1 MFSWRCA
8 ILRVLVAVA
17 WIANCAA
24 QSDGRY
30 DQLRQQAA
38 EYYSE
43 QAYEQAW
50 KAWDEASRQDV
61 PPEDRRTLAF
71 YLADSLWR
79 SRPDAAHVAE
89 ARQQLQSI
97 AGTGAVGDSLAA
109 EASESLGDS
118 WLALDDNWNRAW
130 SEYRRALQFW
140 KPATN
145 SDPGRTRYLG
155 IVWKATRPPD
165 EYQRGE
171 RVPLDVL
178 ESAFR
183 IAHTNEELARAHFF
197 LGCWYAETP
206 DSLSLQRAGAEFRA
220 AVDAGRDT
228 AVYEAALYRLA
239 QWNLVAGESYWGL
252 DGGLTAGPNYTRAL
266 ELFQR
271 FVAEFPNSV
280 FTDGARK
287 KIVDLTQ
294 PALEMQIAHQF
305 LPGSSPR
312 LHLQWRNVGAV
323 ELSLRRV
330 DLGRDFRPNAQIDP
344 YHWVDAI
351 RVPAGPAM
359 RQWREVD
366 AAAPAHAPVDR
377 DVIMDPVDQPG
388 TYLVEAKAGGIAV
401 RELLVV
407 TTAAAAFRAWGDD
420 AVGFFCDAKS
430 GLAIAQA
437 SATVWQA
444 TRNGKQWTWRAAS
457 GMSGSDGLVRFTFPS
472 TTVWSGGD
480 QLLFGWVGNQPV
492 VANATVPGEN
502 GQRVWRIGI
511 FPDRAICRPG
521 DTMHWMMLGRLLDG
535 GKSITP
541 VDASLDF
548 TIRDPNGR
556 SVGAGT
562 ATLGEFG
569 SSVGSFTSGVDSAE
583 GEYSIA
589 IAQQGES
596 IGGGAMFCIVHGRS
610 APAAPGSSSGATAS
624 KPNGRQEIIA
634 SLSPAMQLVP
644 PGEVVSLA
652 LKTRDGK
659 GLPVATSGTI
669 TISRLQWTE
678 TWIDSKGRQVAA
690 HAPERLHQRS
700 SPAGGQQG
708 WRLLKQQYVPDVIAE
723 DKMSTGADGIANYRF
738 RPGEAGLYRVEWTI
752 AGGVVSA
759 STDIWAA
766 PRSGAG
772 LAGHSDGV
780 SIIANPHSI
789 MRDGKVPVLIVTNAP
804 SRDVLLLVHAGAQLF
819 QANVFHLDGTSRVVN
834 LDASGWGTDVWLTA
848 CMIGGYKCFSDLAE
862 VEVTG
867 ARNSLHIEARA
878 DMSTALSGSIHI
890 AAAGA
895 DGRPVRAEIALGIS
909 SADDSR
915 GANAENPADFF
926 LCAQPAKMGR
936 ITSSL
941 STRPFL
947 NQEGEVPSG
956 GSPVPGLR
964 PVFSRGTAG
973 NYAAPAIRT
982 VAAGMAANPVPA
994 ASETL
999 GSRVSVF
1006 QSGLG
1011 TTPDAVTLW
1020 FPGIVTDSSGKAD
1033 VSVKFPKIDSGWRA
1047 ILWGATP
1054 ADQFG
1059 CTATTLRAAVPTTEP
1074 DKRQRSKK

>member
-1 MFSWRCA
+1 LLA
-8 ILRVLVAVA
+8 T
-17 WIANCAA
+17 AA
-24 QSDGRY
+24 TAYSDDRY

-38 EYYSE
+38 DYYSE

-50 KAWDEASRQDV
+50 KAWDAASRQDV
-61 PPEDRRTLAF
+61 PSEDRRTLAF

-79 SRPDAAHVAE
+79 SHPDAAHVAE
-89 ARQQLQSI
+89 ARQQLQNI
-97 AGTGAVGDSLAA
+97 AGTGAIGDSLAA

-140 KPATN
+140 KPSTN

-155 IVWKATRPPD
+155 IVWKATRPPG

-220 AVDAGRDT
+220 AVDAGHDT

-271 FVAEFPNSV
+271 FVAEFPNSA
-280 FTDGARK
+280 FADGARK

-294 PALEMQIAHQF
+294 PVLEMQIPHQF

-312 LHLQWRNVGAV
+312 LHLHWRNVGAV
-323 ELSLRRV
+323 ELALRRV

-351 RVPAGPAM
+351 RAPVGPALH
-359 RQWREVD
+359 QWKEVD

-407 TTAAAAFRAWGDD
+407 TTAAAAFRAWGND
-420 AVGFFCDAKS
+420 AVGFFCDAQS
-430 GLAIAQA
+430 GLAIAQT

-444 TRNGKQWTWRAAS
+444 IRNGSQWTWRAAS
-457 GMSGSDGLVRFTFPS
+457 GVSGSDGLVRIAFPNA
-472 TTVWSGGD
+472 TAWTGGD
-480 QLLFGWVGNQPV
+480 QLLFGWAGNQPV
-492 VANATVPGEN
+492 VANATVPGESS
-502 GQRVWRIGI
+502 QRVWRIGI

-521 DTMHWMMLGRLLDG
+521 DTVHWMMLGRQVDG

-541 VDASLDF
+541 VDAALDF
-548 TIRDPNGR
+548 TIHDPNGR
-556 SVGAGT
+556 SVGKGT

-569 SSVGSFTSGVDSAE
+569 SSVGSFTPGVDSVE

-589 IAQQGES
+589 VAQQGES
-596 IGGGAMFCIVHGRS
+596 IGGAAMFCIAAGKS
-610 APAAPGSSSGATAS
+610 AAAAPDSSSGSTAS
-624 KPNGRQEIIA
+624 KLNGRQGTIA
-634 SLSPAMQLVP
+634 SLSSAMQLVP
-644 PGEVVSLA
+644 SGEAVSLVV
-652 LKTRDGK
+652 KTRDGR
-659 GLPVATSGTI
+659 GLPMAASGTI

-678 TWIDSKGRQVAA
+678 TWVDSEGRQVAA
-690 HAPERLHQRS
+690 RPSGRLHQRS
-700 SPAGGQQG
+700 SPTKGQEA
-708 WRLLKQQYVPDVIAE
+708 WRLLKQRYVPDIIAE
-723 DKMSTGADGIANYRF
+723 DKMATGPDGIANYRF
-738 RPGEAGLYRVEWTI
+738 RPGEAGLYRVEWAD
-752 AGGVVSA
+752 AGGAVSA

-766 PRSGAG
+766 PRSGG
-772 LAGHSDGV
+772 GVAGHSDGI
-780 SIIANPHSI
+780 SIIANLHSVP
-789 MRDGKVPVLIVTNAP
+789 RDGKVPVLIVTNGP
-804 SRDVLLLVHAGAQLF
+804 NRDVLLLVHAGTKLF
-819 QANVFHLDGTSRVVN
+819 QASVVHFDGTARLVN
-834 LDASGWGTDVWLTA
+834 LDTSDWGTDVWLTV
-848 CMIGGYKCFSDLAE
+848 CMINGYECFSDLAE
-862 VEVTG
+862 LEVTG
-867 ARNSLHIEARA
+867 AANGLHLKA
-878 DMSTALSGSIHI
+878 TAEMRQDQNGGIRI
-890 AAAGA
+890 AAAGT
-895 DGRPVRAEIALGIS
+895 GGNPIRAEIALGIS
-909 SADDSR
+909 NGDGAQGADPGDL
-915 GANAENPADFF
+915 ENFF
-926 LCAQPAKMGR
+926 LCAQPPKIGR

-941 STRPFL
+941 SERPFL
-947 NQEGEVPSG
+947 GHADGVSSG
-956 GSPVPGLR
+956 GVVAPGLHR
-964 PVFSRGTAG
+964 TFNRGTAG
-973 NYAAPAIRT
+973 GYTAPAIRT
-982 VAAGMAANPVPA
+982 LAAGMAASPVISAP
-994 ASETL
+994 EVP

-1006 QSGLG
+1006 QAGLG
-1011 TTPDAVTLW
+1011 ASPDAITLW
-1020 FPGIVTDSSGKAD
+1020 FPEIVTDSDGKAH
-1033 VSVKFPKIDSGWRA
+1033 VSVKFPEVAAGWRA
-1047 ILWGATP
+1047 VLWGATP

-1059 CTATTLRAAVPTTEP
+1059 CTVTTLRTTASAATPA
-1074 DKRQRSKK
+1074 KRQRSEK